1 MLING
6 DRFRSNMQSLDGE
19 KAALLAAR
27 RHFLP
32 LQSRV
37 EKQKNY
43 LERVSKE
50 IETKM
55 QKRLEILQ
63 KWTQAKHEMAI
74 WVAEQTAENA
84 KAVNQGI
91 PVMQTHTTGST
102 SDQAAQQT
110 MMQSMGCH
118 SVWEKLTAAD
128 ATDEDVKKNH
138 PAYGTNS
145 AATRSREH
153 ANRTRTRDSQSPVRS
168 GGFQTKTSP
177 LANVFLGSARWT
189 PRARKPPTGACQTR
203 SLKGNVWERS
213 ANKRE
218 KGCNLLR
225 LWFWT

>member
-55 QKRLEILQ
+55 QKRLEILK

-128 ATDEDVKKNH
+128 ATDEDVKKKSSSVWHKQCGNWKQ
-138 PAYGTNS
+138 GTRRPNQDSRLTVSRAKWWVSDEDFS
-145 AATRSREH
+145 AGECFPGISKMDTEGQEAT
-153 ANRTRTRDSQSPVRS
+153 N
-168 GGFQTKTSP
+168 
-177 LANVFLGSARWT
+177 
-189 PRARKPPTGACQTR
+189 R
-203 SLKGNVWERS
+203 SLPNAFTER
-213 ANKRE
+213 KRLGKKCQQE
-218 KGCNLLR
+218 GEGL
-225 LWFWT
+225 